1 MNLYMARIDKCYE
14 INNHVVNKNLEVIK
28 ADMQKHNQ
36 KYKNEFRNLQQFADE
51 VIETEKRR
59 NRMKTMQSAIVDDV
73 LENERKFREQL
84 TNIIDYYNIKVDLSV
99 LEEETKCGKMT
110 VKQNMRKIK
119 TIQDWFEA

>member
-1 MNLYMARIDKCYE
+1 MARIDKCYE

-28 ADMQKHNQ
+28 ADMQKHNH

-59 NRMKTMQSAIVDDV
+59 NRIKTMQSAIVDDV

-84 TNIIDYYNIKVDLSV
+84 TKIIDYYNIKVDLSV

-110 VKQNMRKIK
+110 VKQNMKKIK